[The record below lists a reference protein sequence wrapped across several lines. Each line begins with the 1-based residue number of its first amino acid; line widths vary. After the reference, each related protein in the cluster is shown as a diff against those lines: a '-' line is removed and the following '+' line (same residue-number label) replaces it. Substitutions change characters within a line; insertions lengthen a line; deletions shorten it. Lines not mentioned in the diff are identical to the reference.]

1 MIRQT
6 QIAQMIDT
14 TTDKA
19 QYDECA
25 KKLLSFKAIDAWILK
40 KCTKEFSGY
49 SIPYICE
56 HCLKGD
62 AEVSSKA
69 VHQDQLDRDGRLNG
83 DERIDP
89 LNSEAS
95 AIMEQTVYYD
105 IRFKATVPGGDERVQ
120 LIINLEIQKNDHP
133 GYPLVMRGFYY
144 CARMISEQYGTVFSN
159 EHFEKMQKVYS
170 IWICPDPA
178 KKRKNGIFKYHTV
191 EETIY
196 GKPYVSPESYDLME
210 VVILNLGD
218 TDKSSGYDILDLMNT
233 LFSMDMSP
241 AEKKRRLSQVYGIET
256 TVEMEEEVVKMC
268 NLSSAIEEKGIEKGI
283 EEGIKQNS
291 IKTAE
296 MMIQDNEP
304 VSKIMKYTTLSI
316 ETLQEIAARLGK
328 NL

>member
-1 MIRQT
+1 
-6 QIAQMIDT
+6 
-14 TTDKA
+14 
-19 QYDECA
+19 
-25 KKLLSFKAIDAWILK
+25 
-40 KCTKEFSGY
+40 
-49 SIPYICE
+49 
-56 HCLKGD
+56 
-62 AEVSSKA
+62 
-69 VHQDQLDRDGRLNG
+69 
-83 DERIDP
+83 
-89 LNSEAS
+89 
-95 AIMEQTVYYD
+95 
-105 IRFKATVPGGDERVQ
+105 
-120 LIINLEIQKNDHP
+120 
-133 GYPLVMRGFYY
+133 
-144 CARMISEQYGTVFSN
+144 MISEQYGTVFTN

-241 AEKKRRLSQVYGIET
+241 AEKKQRLSQVYGIET

-268 NLSSAIEEKGIEKGI
+268 NLSSAIEEKGI